1 MSTTKTS
8 NPMFVGEPDWSQG
21 GEVAPG
27 IVNPVDTGFVR
38 PVDLSLAPEDMFFAI
53 QLHLASEVMFTL
65 CGNAPGKLGPPPH
78 SHGMDQFFYVLEGTM
93 ELRLGQETHLLQA
106 GSVAHIPAGTPHK
119 HRNPGDERELHLEV
133 IAPGM
138 GIGRTFMH
146 WAGDPSTWAP
156 GGSVVHLN
164 PEEWP
169 ENLPGTRGTFL
180 SEPSGKHEAAFPDS
194 RELMWFV
201 LQSEPGVAPGMG
213 QHIHEFH
220 QFYYVTE
227 GTFGVDIGFDHH
239 EVGPHT
245 LIAIP
250 PGVPHANGAV
260 GTETETHLTI
270 NVPPPAW
277 QSSDENP
284 WDVPVT
290 LARRER

>member
-1 MSTTKTS
+1 VTSTKTS

-27 IVNPVDTGFVR
+27 LVNPVDTGFVR
-38 PVDLSLAPEDMFFAI
+38 PVDLSLAPDDMFFAI
-53 QLHLASEVMFTL
+53 QLHLSSEVMLTL

-93 ELRLGQETHLLQA
+93 ELRLGQETHVLEA

-119 HRNPGDERELHLEV
+119 HRNPGTERELHLEV

-138 GIGRTFMH
+138 AIGRTFME
-146 WAGDPSTWAP
+146 WAGDPSAWPP
-156 GGSVVHLN
+156 GGSVTHLR

-169 ENLPGTRGTFL
+169 ESHPGTRGHFL
-180 SEPSGKHEAAFPDS
+180 SEPSGKFEAAFPDS

-201 LQSEPGVAPGMG
+201 LRSQPGVARGMG
-213 QHIHEFH
+213 THMHEFH

-227 GTFGVDIGFDHH
+227 GTLGVDIGFEHH
-239 EVGPHT
+239 EAGPHT
-245 LIAIP
+245 LVCIP
-250 PGVPHANGAV
+250 PGAPHGNRAV
-260 GTETETHLTI
+260 GTGTETHLTI
-270 NVPPPAW
+270 NVPPPHW
-277 QSSDENP
+277 PSSPEQP

-290 LARRER
+290 LERRER